1 MDLVKTIDDTF
12 LFDEKELRVVGEMN
26 DPWFVTKDICKIL
39 DIKDNRSG
47 LRIIQE
53 ECKKEFTIK
62 TGGGNQKM
70 SVINEAG
77 LYRLIMRSNKP
88 IAEKFQKIVC
98 NEILPQLRRKGE
110 VKLKQFYEEKIK
122 VLEEENKEMSR
133 RVFRRSKTHYN
144 AGECV
149 YIVVNKTIKD
159 KFKLGQ
165 TDNINKR
172 LQSFNNANPEEF
184 EVYKHW
190 YTRFNKKLEKLAH
203 DIFEA
208 HRISLSNEWFD
219 ISCIEK
225 ACEYITTQ
233 LQIMEKFDTH
243 KEDEDKKNDKESDK
257 ESEDETA
264 NLIFIDDKDGLER
277 KKCGTCLLN
286 LPLQTR
292 FYLRKDKPA
301 KDKNLDDPSI
311 YRSDCKACCLVKI
324 KELRK
329 KLKTD
334 PTHNKKTCTSCNELL
349 ALDLFF
355 KKTDNSLYEDCIS
368 CYTKKSD
375 LEETTRQCTECK
387 DLLSISDFH
396 AHTQDVVR
404 NVCKSCRNR
413 RVRDKRY
420 MGDVTIIKCEFCE
433 KDIYSQYMQAHYK
446 TKGCLQKQGKLEGPL
461 RNKPTNYRSNKII
474 QMDATTGNEIAQF
487 RSIAEASKMTTISSS
502 SISACRRGVYK
513 TSGGFKWS

>member
-1 MDLVKTIDDTF
+1 MDLITNF
-12 LFDEKELRVVGEMN
+12 LNAKEIRSVGTEDE
-26 DPWFVTKDICKIL
+26 PWFVMKDVCKML
-39 DIKDNRSG
+39 GTRSG
-47 LRIIQE
+47 LRILKD
-53 ECKKEFTIK
+53 ECKKEMTVA
-62 TGGGNQKM
+62 TAGGDQKM
-70 SVINEAG
+70 CVINESG
-77 LYRLIMRSNKP
+77 FYMLIMQSNKP
-88 IAEKFQKIVC
+88 IVENFQKMVC
-98 NEILPQLRRKGE
+98 TEVLTDLRKTG
-110 VKLKQFYEEKIK
+110 QFKFK
-122 VLEEENKEMSR
+122 NKENNPNNTSR
-133 RVFRRSKTHYN
+133 SVS
-144 AGECV
+144 
-149 YIVVNKTIKD
+149 
-159 KFKLGQ
+159 
-165 TDNINKR
+165 
-172 LQSFNNANPEEF
+172 
-184 EVYKHW
+184 
-190 YTRFNKKLEKLAH
+190 
-203 DIFEA
+203 
-208 HRISLSNEWFD
+208 
-219 ISCIEK
+219 
-225 ACEYITTQ
+225 
-233 LQIMEKFDTH
+233 
-243 KEDEDKKNDKESDK
+243 
-257 ESEDETA
+257 
-264 NLIFIDDKDGLER
+264 

-286 LPLQTR
+286 LPLKTR
-292 FYLRKDKPA
+292 FYAKNKEDKDK
-301 KDKNLDDPSI
+301 DDPSV

-334 PTHNKKTCTSCNELL
+334 PTHNKKTCASCNELL

-355 KKTDNSLYEDCIS
+355 KKKDNSLYDDCIL
-368 CYTKKSD
+368 CYTKKNRLD
-375 LEETTRQCTECK
+375 ETTRQCTECK
-387 DLLSISDFH
+387 DLLPISDFH

>member
-1 MDLVKTIDDTF
+1 M
-12 LFDEKELRVVGEMN
+12 EKEIEIHNFENKNIRIFGTHE
-26 DPWFVTKDICKIL
+26 DPWFAVKDICKIL
-39 DIKDNRSG
+39 ELSNVTVASSN
-47 LRIIQE
+47 IQE
-53 ECKKEFTIK
+53 KWKKIQK
-62 TGGGNQKM
+62 TDSGYGPQDM
-70 SVINEAG
+70 IVINESG
-77 LYRLIMRSNKP
+77 LYKMIMRSTKP
-88 IAEKFQKIVC
+88 IAEKFQEWIC
-98 NEILPQLRRKGE
+98 EEILPSIRKKGYYR
-110 VKLKQFYEEKIK
+110 LKEIKEIKDLNSKIK
-122 VLEEENKEMSR
+122 ALEEENKEMSR

-165 TDNINKR
+165 TDNISKR

-203 DIFEA
+203 DLFEA

-233 LQIMEKFDTH
+233 LEIMEKFDTH
-243 KEDEDKKNDKESDK
+243 KEEEK
-257 ESEDETA
+257 EDEKEETA
-264 NLIFIDDKDGLER
+264 HLIFIDDNDGLIR

-286 LPLQTR
+286 LPLKTR
-292 FYLRKDKPA
+292 FYPRKDKPE
-301 KDKNLDDPSI
+301 KDMENKDLDDPSV

-349 ALDLFF
+349 ALDLFY
-355 KKTDNSLYEDCIS
+355 KKRDNSLYDDCIS
-368 CYTKKSD
+368 CYTKKNGLD
-375 LEETTRQCTECK
+375 DTTRQCTECK

-396 AHTQDVVR
+396 AHTKEVIR

-413 RVRDKRY
+413 KVRDKRY
-420 MGDVTIIKCEFCE
+420 TENMTIVKCEFCE
-433 KDIYSQYMQAHYK
+433 KDIYSLYIQAHQK
-446 TKGCLQKQGKLEGPL
+446 TKGCLKKQGKLEGPL

-474 QMDATTGNEIAQF
+474 QMDATTGDEIARF
-487 RSIAEASKMTTISSS
+487 RSISEASKMTTIISS
-502 SISACRRGVYK
+502 SISACCRGIYK
-513 TSGGFKWS
+513 TSGGFKWSFAS

>member
-1 MDLVKTIDDTF
+1 M
-12 LFDEKELRVVGEMN
+12 EKEIEIHNFENKNVRVFGTHE
-26 DPWFVTKDICKIL
+26 DPWFAVKDICKIL
-39 DIKDNRSG
+39 DLSNVTVASSN
-47 LRIIQE
+47 IQE
-53 ECKKEFTIK
+53 NWKKIQK
-62 TGGGNQKM
+62 TDNGNGPQEM
-70 SVINEAG
+70 IVVNEPG
-77 LYRLIMRSNKP
+77 LYKMIMRSTKP
-88 IAEKFQKIVC
+88 IAEKFQAWVC
-98 NEILPQLRRKGE
+98 EEVLPSIRKKGHYRLKEINDLNS
-110 VKLKQFYEEKIK
+110 KIK
-122 VLEEENKEMSR
+122 ALEEENKEMSR

-165 TDNINKR
+165 TDNISKR

-203 DIFEA
+203 DLFEA

-233 LQIMEKFDTH
+233 LEIMEKFDTH
-243 KEDEDKKNDKESDK
+243 KEEEK
-257 ESEDETA
+257 EDEKEETA
-264 NLIFIDDKDGLER
+264 HLIFIDDNDGLIR

-286 LPLQTR
+286 LPLKTR
-292 FYLRKDKPA
+292 FYPRKDKPE
-301 KDKNLDDPSI
+301 KDKENKDLDDPSV

-349 ALDLFF
+349 ALDLFY
-355 KKTDNSLYEDCIS
+355 KKRDNSLYDDCIS
-368 CYTKKSD
+368 CYTKKNGLD
-375 LEETTRQCTECK
+375 DTTRQCTECK

-396 AHTQDVVR
+396 AHTKEVIR

-413 RVRDKRY
+413 KVRDKRY
-420 MGDVTIIKCEFCE
+420 TENMTIVKCEFCE
-433 KDIYSQYMQAHYK
+433 KDIYSLYIQAHQK
-446 TKGCLQKQGKLEGPL
+446 TKGCLKKQGKLEGPL

-474 QMDATTGNEIAQF
+474 QMNATTGDEIARF
-487 RSIAEASKMTTISSS
+487 RSISEASKMTTIVSS
-502 SISACRRGVYK
+502 SISACCRGIYK
-513 TSGGFKWS
+513 TSGGFKWSFAS